1 MDITI
6 PNGMQRPSRRTIAFL
21 KLFARSYK
29 ELECADGEFARM
41 ILK

>member
-6 PNGMQRPSRRTIAFL
+6 PNGMQRPLRRTIAFL

-29 ELECADGEFARM
+29 ELEFADGEFARM

>member
-1 MDITI
+1 MDILLHEEKV
-6 PNGMQRPSRRTIAFL
+6 RPSRKTIAFL

-29 ELECADGEFARM
+29 ELETANEEFARM